1 MTTINPD
8 CTCTPFIPEPCPVC
22 AAEIEQRNAD
32 PLGTM
37 PAKDSLE
44 TQLYD
49 EIDALKAQNARLVT
63 VLLDLIARTEA
74 IDGLLLDVTNTPR
87 DCELGEIARARAA
100 IQEAKP

>member
-1 MTTINPD
+1 MTTNPD

-49 EIDALKAQNARLVT
+49 RIETLEAQNARLLAALTET
-63 VLLDLIARTEA
+63 VQLLNANAIAISGEENHHLI
-74 IDGLLLDVTNTPR
+74 VK
-87 DCELGEIARARAA
+87 RARAA
-100 IQEAKP
+100 IAKAQP